1 MNVELY
7 QRYLREYVKSAI
19 ANSSG
24 TNMAI
29 YEYLASI
36 RIGKHFVQHKEE
48 KERALADARRG
59 FEEHRHWPL
68 QIVLSQL
75 GIDIDTVKNE

>member
-7 QRYLREYVKSAI
+7 RRYLEQYVKDAI
-19 ANSSG
+19 SNSSG
-24 TNMAI
+24 TNSGI

-36 RIGKHFVQHKEE
+36 RIGKYLVAHKEE
-48 KERALADARRG
+48 KQRALNDARRA

-75 GIDIDTVKNE
+75 GVQIND